1 MPRLW
6 VIFLPILPNN
16 DESIP
21 LTILHNI
28 GTLSSKLVLLRF
40 NFNILKS
47 TLTNKD
53 IHISIL
59 DIFLKCIRPSKLC
72 IYWLFLPC
80 FHLCWNLE
88 PNQSDSSAKQ
98 RSQFFV
104 VLATASASTKISTL
118 ALAIS
123 ASTISGP
130 HYFDEN
136 PSHFHEN
143 YNKHQFWW
151 RYSCPQTV
159 HHGCFAHLCTSFWTD
174 RRYP

>member
-1 MPRLW
+1 MSQSNWCEVMFGDAFWIFVKHFRANKLRKQLVLFGNIYGWHSEKCLYMPRLW

-16 DESIP
+16 YESIP

-40 NFNILKS
+40 NFNIFKS

-88 PNQSDSSAKQ
+88 PNQSDSSAK
-98 RSQFFV
+98 
-104 VLATASASTKISTL
+104 
-118 ALAIS
+118 
-123 ASTISGP
+123 
-130 HYFDEN
+130 
-136 PSHFHEN
+136 
-143 YNKHQFWW
+143 
-151 RYSCPQTV
+151 
-159 HHGCFAHLCTSFWTD
+159 
-174 RRYP
+174 